1 MLGVQSEP
9 TRLKAPVAAS
19 PSAVATVAPVWIGM
33 DSEFE
38 YDSAQLKM
46 GCRPAGILIH
56 PPLTLFFS
64 SLPLGLRLLGF
75 LAFPSEPSPCLAGRN
90 MPSFPSHLHC
100 ATTLAL
106 EILLVVL
113 LIRLLVDFINWRFSE
128 GELVFDFRGEKPSF
142 GCFFVG
148 FFGLLLG

>member
-1 MLGVQSEP
+1 
-9 TRLKAPVAAS
+9 
-19 PSAVATVAPVWIGM
+19 M
-33 DSEFE
+33 DSEYE

-56 PPLTLFFS
+56 PPLTLFSS
-64 SLPLGLRLLGF
+64 SLPLGLLLLGF
-75 LAFPSEPSPCLAGRN
+75 LPFPSEPSPCLAGRN

-113 LIRLLVDFINWRFSE
+113 LIRLLVGFINSDGFQRENLFLISE
-128 GELVFDFRGEKPSF
+128 GKSHLLVVFLWVFLV
-142 GCFFVG
+142 CF
-148 FFGLLLG
+148 